1 MLSGFCFVPQ
11 VASFCTELLGTYET
25 AVGNADGPYKLDGR
39 YKSEGKTLGWV
50 VSWKNKKKFPSQVLL
65 GLENMK
71 LTVMEPPKE

>member
-50 VSWKNKKKFPSQVLL
+50 VSWKN
-65 GLENMK
+65 ENHWSGK
-71 LTVMEPPKE
+71 YEADSNGNITKICTT